1 MHGIV
6 DRLALMMIDEVS
18 CFGRVS
24 ALADC
29 QVHILRESRGPTLE
43 VVVSRMKTKGND
55 VRFVALSATVPNID
69 DIARWL
75 GQPSEEDK
83 AGGIYENGGE
93 DHGQEEYDYNAYKSF
108 KNMPKAKVFKVR
120 RARFPLSSC

>member
-1 MHGIV
+1 
-6 DRLALMMIDEVS
+6 MMIDEVS
-18 CFGRVS
+18 CLYRVS
-24 ALADC
+24 RHADR

-83 AGGIYENGGE
+83 PRGIYENGGE
-93 DHGQEEYDYNAYKSF
+93 DDGEDEYDYNAYKSF

-120 RARFPLSSC
+120 VLLRAC